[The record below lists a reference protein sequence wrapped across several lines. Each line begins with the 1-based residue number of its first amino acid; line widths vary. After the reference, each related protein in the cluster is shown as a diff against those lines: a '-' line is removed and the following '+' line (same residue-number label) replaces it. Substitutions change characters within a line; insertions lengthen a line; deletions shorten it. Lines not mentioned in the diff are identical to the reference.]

1 MAVED
6 PTGIAALTKILPSDL
21 GADEGID
28 WSAAEAR
35 WGTRFPRDYM
45 DFMSI
50 YGAGSFA
57 EVGILMPLPKEYIQW
72 DPGTFE
78 EETENARYTW
88 EMLGG
93 QEGLDIDPNHILAWG
108 ITSGPDILC
117 WLTTDPDPDQW
128 PVLVCGRHTHEDFTL
143 FPCGMVEFLRMLLL
157 DEYDP
162 YPLSIDLRDA
172 SPRYVHW
179 LEAQK
184 RWKAGLDPD
193 SGLPRSANQ

>member
-1 MAVED
+1 MED
-6 PTGIAALTKILPSDL
+6 PTGIAALTEILPANL
-21 GADEGID
+21 GADEEID
-28 WSAAEAR
+28 WPAAEAR

-45 DFMSI
+45 AFMSV
-50 YGAGSFA
+50 YGGGSFA

-78 EETENARYTW
+78 EETENARDTW

-117 WLTTDPDPDQW
+117 WLTTDPDPDRW
-128 PVLVCGRHTHEDFTL
+128 PVLVCGRHTREGFTL

-157 DEYDP
+157 DEHDP
-162 YPLSIDLRDA
+162 YPLSVEVRNA

-179 LEAQK
+179 LEEQK
-184 RWKAGLDPD
+184 RWKARAAGFG
-193 SGLPRSANQ
+193 SPRSADQ